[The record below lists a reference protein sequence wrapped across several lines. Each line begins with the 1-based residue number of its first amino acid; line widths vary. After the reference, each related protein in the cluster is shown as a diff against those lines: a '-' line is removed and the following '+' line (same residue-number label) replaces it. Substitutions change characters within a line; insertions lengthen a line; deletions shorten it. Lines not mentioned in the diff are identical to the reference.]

1 MLCILGYFVAMIFA
15 MIFSRMCSCNRN
27 GFNVGGAL
35 VGESCV
41 NNEDCTDGS
50 FCVNSKCRMPGGAS
64 ASGASGGASGGASAS
79 GASGGASA
87 SGASK
92 PDYSDIDAMLAMSE
106 DIGEDIEAMAKG
118 VDDL

>member
-79 GASGGASA
+79 GAS
-87 SGASK
+87 K